1 MMKSFK
7 KKKEIRRTRPQS
19 EGCEMRGQL
28 SRGEGGDIHQKILKK
43 VGIDQ
48 EGDLEGRTEK
58 GGKIET
64 KMNITGVET
73 EGQIRGETGVMKKR
87 SLTKECK
94 DTMREIVDKGEIMMT
109 GNLKTIEDV
118 IVIEIEAM
126 MTEEN
131 MKTEMIM
138 IEELI
143 VTEEKGMTL
152 KEIEIGDHLGEEMV
166 KKKDM
171 KEDTVLMTEEAEDLL
186 IEVEVKGK
194 IGNKM
199 TIMEKVKVDE
209 VEDLGVQQKTE
220 IGMIQRKQD
229 HQEVS
234 GNTTMMSL
242 HPHRTCKQNHLPWVP
257 PTVTVNYEGGVG
269 GGDRLRS

>member
-48 EGDLEGRTEK
+48 EGDLEDKTGK

-64 KMNITGVET
+64 KMNITGAET
-73 EGQIRGETGVMKKR
+73 EGQIRGESGVMKKR

-138 IEELI
+138 IEGLI

-152 KEIEIGDHLGEEMV
+152 KEIENRDHREEEMV
-166 KKKDM
+166 KKEEV
-171 KEDTVLMTEEAEDLL
+171 KEDTVLMTEEAEDLV

-194 IGNKM
+194 TGNKM
-199 TIMEKVKVDE
+199 MIMEKVKVDE
-209 VEDLGVQQKTE
+209 VEDLGVQQKTGE
-220 IGMIQRKQD
+220 IQ
-229 HQEVS
+229 
-234 GNTTMMSL
+234 
-242 HPHRTCKQNHLPWVP
+242 
-257 PTVTVNYEGGVG
+257 
-269 GGDRLRS
+269 